1 MGAASSALRARPNA
15 RPARAQPHHFCGTQH
30 LPTNGAR
37 FVQLRRLRHDVAVK
51 QEAKVRPA
59 RSPPLCCDMLRDQPA
74 AIRQTRVPPPS
85 CSHPVQQR
93 PAGFSAWLCSYAS
106 CSAATGGGS
115 ASDGLCL
122 GPSGW
127 PACQPLVEQPPKGS
141 GPSRCCICYCTAAAC
156 CMPLLPACCLPAA
169 ARHVPMLHA
178 AAAAA
183 PCRCCRTVFCG
194 RSCHNGRWLT
204 RKRSLL
210 LAARCCSLLA
220 AHCSSLSLSL
230 SSSSSVCAG
239 SWRTAARPRSCSP
252 SSSVT

>member
-1 MGAASSALRARPNA
+1 
-15 RPARAQPHHFCGTQH
+15 
-30 LPTNGAR
+30 
-37 FVQLRRLRHDVAVK
+37 VQLRRLRHDVAVK

-74 AIRQTRVPPPS
+74 AIRQTQVPLPS
-85 CSHPVQQR
+85 CSHPVQQH

-122 GPSGW
+122 GPSGR

-141 GPSRCCICYCTAAAC
+141 GPSRCCMCYCTAAAC
-156 CMPLLPACCLPAA
+156 CMQLLPACCLPAA
-169 ARHVPMLHA
+169 ARHLPMLHAA

-210 LAARCCSLLA
+210 LAARCSLL
-220 AHCSSLSLSL
+220 LSLSL
-230 SSSSSVCAG
+230 SRRRRRFAQG
-239 SWRTAARPRSCSP
+239 HGGRQPGRAPARQAAP
-252 SSSVT
+252 